1 MCAYQSGILIWYWYV
16 RIWQIHMMENIKMI
30 WQHKWPKLLRKNTR
44 LMTSFNIL
52 FSLSS
57 FLSVRTCYMH
67 CGWTIW
73 VEGFNRE
80 YYLTRIMG
88 FCITIMYQLTFRSI
102 YVTISPKNSMH
113 IVPLPPYS
121 SDLAP
126 RDFWQSQNSRNHS
139 GERVSSRLRR
149 KKRRK
154 NALVVC
160 LVCFHILCG
169 LQTDLRV
176 MGVCRVGAANF
187 F

>member
-16 RIWQIHMMENIKMI
+16 RICQIHMMENIKMI

-102 YVTISPKNSMH
+102 YVTISPKKTMH
-113 IVPLPPYS
+113 I
-121 SDLAP
+121 
-126 RDFWQSQNSRNHS
+126 RETS
-139 GERVSSRLRR
+139 GNPKTQETTPG
-149 KKRRK
+149 
-154 NALVVC
+154 NALPVDWGEKNEERT
-160 LVCFHILCG
+160 L
-169 LQTDLRV
+169 
-176 MGVCRVGAANF
+176 
-187 F
+187 